1 MHNDESVTRSL
12 AIINSSSRCTLI
24 HRLTGCD
31 GDDQD
36 GDGGD
41 TPRHQRASRRHIQRS
56 VGLCSCRRLSSTGFS
71 DRTLLER
78 RRRYE
83 PKTRAGR
90 LTGRRCAEETCTHDD
105 EWPPITTV
113 RCRQASGDGR
123 ESLIA
128 ELAADTK
135 YWQPWCC
142 ESSLAGT
149 VLLTAT
155 AAAPP
160 STTARLAAAAAAD
173 VVSPHT
179 AALWRPAS
187 PDTGRPRHSRYTCR
201 RPAISWSFFISQ
213 ISL

>member
-1 MHNDESVTRSL
+1 VHNDESVTRSL

-31 GDDQD
+31 GGDQD

-128 ELAADTK
+128 ELHVAADTK

-160 STTARLAAAAAAD
+160 STTASSSSSSSRRNVPSHCCPLA
-173 VVSPHT
+173 T
-179 AALWRPAS
+179 
-187 PDTGRPRHSRYTCR
+187 
-201 RPAISWSFFISQ
+201 
-213 ISL
+213 SLP

>member
-12 AIINSSSRCTLI
+12 AIINSSSRRTLI

-90 LTGRRCAEETCTHDD
+90 LTGRRCAEEACTHDD

-160 STTARLAAAAAAD
+160 STTASSSSSSQRNVPTLLPSGDQPPLIPAGRGIAVTRAD
-173 VVSPHT
+173 DQRF
-179 AALWRPAS
+179 L
-187 PDTGRPRHSRYTCR
+187 GF
-201 RPAISWSFFISQ
+201 FFIPQ

>member
-12 AIINSSSRCTLI
+12 AIINSSSRGTLI

-31 GDDQD
+31 GGDQD

-41 TPRHQRASRRHIQRS
+41 TPRHQRASRRHVQRS
-56 VGLCSCRRLSSTGFS
+56 VRLCSCPSTGFRPHS
-71 DRTLLER
+71 ARTPSSLRTENQSRASNGTALRRGSVHTR
-78 RRRYE
+78 RRMAADNDSSL
-83 PKTRAGR
+83 PA
-90 LTGRRCAEETCTHDD
+90 A
-105 EWPPITTV
+105 
-113 RCRQASGDGR
+113 GDGR

-160 STTARLAAAAAAD
+160 STTASSSSSSSRRRVPSHCCPLA
-173 VVSPHT
+173 T
-179 AALWRPAS
+179 
-187 PDTGRPRHSRYTCR
+187 
-201 RPAISWSFFISQ
+201 
-213 ISL
+213 SLP